1 MGNRTLCIASNE
13 PGQRDC
19 VPVRDCDG
27 EVAVDRALA
36 SGRLQCQMGATGFG

>member
-1 MGNRTLCIASNE
+1 MGFTASNE
-13 PGQRDC
+13 PGEDC

-27 EVAVDRALA
+27 EGAVDRALA